1 MIEILKYNQNMK
13 NDWDLFVSKSF
24 NGTIFQK
31 RQFLSYHV
39 NRKFDDCSL
48 LFKKRGKIIAIIPAA
63 TVKYKNKKTLSSH
76 PGASFG
82 GIVHNNISFDDCD
95 KVVELLELFCK
106 ENSYD
111 DIFMVQTPS
120 IYNKHHQNELVD
132 YVMKINAYDNN
143 EYYISNVLNIEN
155 NIQNQIL
162 KIVKNKKRTVSYY
175 NGLLKKY
182 NITFK
187 WVDCFDEFY
196 PILVK
201 NKKKHNS
208 EPTHSLDELE
218 ILKSRFP
225 DDILQLMLY
234 TNKRPIAGMTIF
246 KANNKG
252 AILFYSMFD
261 YEYNKMQ
268 PIPHLMHYILDWA
281 KNSGLA
287 FIDYG
292 VSHLP
297 QASNPLAPSR
307 SLIKFKEEFGCFGV
321 VRNAYRKKIND

>member
-31 RQFLSYHV
+31 RHFLSYHV

-48 LFKKRGKIIAIIPAA
+48 LFKKRGKTIAIIPAA

-143 EYYISNVLNIEN
+143 EYYIIEPSPIRQIFKSKFTN
-155 NIQNQIL
+155 SFGLITDLESNIQEGFLIAISISFQSIL
-162 KIVKNKKRTVSYY
+162 
-175 NGLLKKY
+175 
-182 NITFK
+182 
-187 WVDCFDEFY
+187 
-196 PILVK
+196 
-201 NKKKHNS
+201 
-208 EPTHSLDELE
+208 
-218 ILKSRFP
+218 
-225 DDILQLMLY
+225 
-234 TNKRPIAGMTIF
+234 
-246 KANNKG
+246 
-252 AILFYSMFD
+252 
-261 YEYNKMQ
+261 
-268 PIPHLMHYILDWA
+268 
-281 KNSGLA
+281 
-287 FIDYG
+287 
-292 VSHLP
+292 
-297 QASNPLAPSR
+297 
-307 SLIKFKEEFGCFGV
+307 
-321 VRNAYRKKIND
+321 